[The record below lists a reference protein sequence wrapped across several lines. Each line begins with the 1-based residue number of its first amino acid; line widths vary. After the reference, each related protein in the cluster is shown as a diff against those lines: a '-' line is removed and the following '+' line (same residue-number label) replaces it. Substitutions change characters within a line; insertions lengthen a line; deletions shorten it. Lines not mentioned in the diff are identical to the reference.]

1 MLNSLRHRDSRLQ
14 RSEGSKSSTEGRY
27 SRRLARK
34 RGKPL
39 TKSMLPESLLSKLSL
54 DLEKTL

>member
-1 MLNSLRHRDSRLQ
+1 MKHRDSRLL

-27 SRRLARK
+27 SRKLAKK
-34 RGKPL
+34 RGKLL

-54 DLEKTL
+54 ALERTP